1 MNRPARA
8 AIRRIRWVL
17 TRFPATIAIMSL
29 ILLIAYLT
37 AGTSAISHR
46 LLTNDVGLDLSKVL
60 NWQLWTLPA
69 STVIQSNPGIGPKL
83 AILILIGLASIEYI
97 AGSTRAVI
105 TFFLADWIS
114 APLTILV
121 AWPLAHLG
129 LHRAY
134 LVLYRPDTGSSAAAL
149 GAVAAA
155 MMFLPGRWRVVSLGT
170 LFAILVYLLPTPGL
184 SANIAHLLGALTGT
198 FIGLVWIKRLPD
210 RRWPIDRI
218 GNTVDR
224 LWDHVG
230 WPRPTPSAVREHATA
245 DHHQSDD

>member
-1 MNRPARA
+1 MNRPASA
-8 AIRRIRWVL
+8 VPRRIHWFL

-37 AGTSAISHR
+37 AGTSLTSYR
-46 LLTNDVGLDLSKVL
+46 LLIDDIGLDLSKVL

-83 AILILIGLASIEYI
+83 AILIVIGLASIEYI
-97 AGSTRAVI
+97 AGSARAVI

-114 APLTILV
+114 APLTILA

-134 LVLYRPDTGSSAAAL
+134 VVLYRPDTGSSAAAL

-155 MMFLPGRWRVVSLGT
+155 MMFLPGRWRVAFLGT

-184 SANIAHLLGALTGT
+184 SANIAHLLGAFTGAV
-198 FIGLVWIKRLPD
+198 IGLVWIKRLPD
-210 RRWPIDRI
+210 RRWSI
-218 GNTVDR
+218 GWIGGSANK
-224 LWDHVG
+224 LWDRVS
-230 WPRPTPSAVREHATA
+230 WQRSAPPTAREHAA
-245 DHHQSDD
+245 AHHHSDD